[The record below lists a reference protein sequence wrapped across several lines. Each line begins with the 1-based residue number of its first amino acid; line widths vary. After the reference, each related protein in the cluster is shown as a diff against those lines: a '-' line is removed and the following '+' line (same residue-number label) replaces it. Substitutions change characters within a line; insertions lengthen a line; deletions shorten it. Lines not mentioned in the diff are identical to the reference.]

1 MRTLTGIPLF
11 GMFTS
16 YVEGSEL
23 MPGNLPAAYDDFV
36 GLLTNLPQDGDT
48 VGQLRRLNY
57 TRIELS
63 FMRQTSDVL
72 KEKRHVLDPYVF
84 IDKVL
89 SLLDAEIEMLKECLR
104 HYTDDAGM
112 GMDKIRPQGCKRKS
126 ALRWNGTDS
135 DLIEL
140 VAALMAA
147 GVGRD
152 CAEGRELTSGGC
164 HPGIRGRLPYRRST
178 RSYTKRG
185 KVFDRCTDT
194 TPFID
199 SLRKSYNQDAR
210 RAAGVR
216 IVTPT
221 AANGRLASHAV
232 LRTRRTGS
240 VFFAV

>member
-1 MRTLTGIPLF
+1 MRTLTNTPLF

-72 KEKRHVLDPYVF
+72 KEKRHVLYDVF

-112 GMDKIRPQGCKRKS
+112 GMEIRPQGCKRKS

-147 GVGRD
+147 GSVD
-152 CAEGRELTSGGC
+152 C
-164 HPGIRGRLPYRRST
+164 HQGIRGRLQYQDKRLVYQT
-178 RSYTKRG
+178 R
-185 KVFDRCTDT
+185 
-194 TPFID
+194 
-199 SLRKSYNQDAR
+199 Q
-210 RAAGVR
+210 GV
-216 IVTPT
+216 
-221 AANGRLASHAV
+221 
-232 LRTRRTGS
+232 
-240 VFFAV
+240 